1 MKLERSNA
9 SAAKQ
14 YWDRVERTAQKAD
27 AMPQWKKTD
36 WAAGEQ
42 RSHPKETAPR
52 RTPKQT

>member
-9 SAAKQ
+9 SSAKQ

-36 WAAGEQ
+36 WTVAEH
-42 RSHPKETAPR
+42 RNHPKEPAPR
-52 RTPKQT
+52 RTDKQT

>member
-1 MKLERSNA
+1 MKLERSSA

-36 WAAGEQ
+36 WAASEQ
-42 RSHPKETAPR
+42 RSHPKDPAPR